1 MGDTTRID
9 LLWVLLCAGQVLFMQ
24 AGFCLLESGL
34 TRAKNSINVAA
45 KNLADFCVAS
55 LCFWV
60 CGFGLMF
67 GPTCRG
73 WFGSTPMMAAE
84 NVDSRLLSFF
94 LFQLVFCATA
104 TTIVAGA
111 AAERLKFR
119 GYLIVC
125 VLISGL
131 IYPIS
136 GHWVWG
142 GAIVDSQ
149 SGWLE
154 NLGFVDFAG
163 STVVHGVGA
172 WVSLAVIL
180 IIGPRLGRFSPG
192 RKTIRASSLP
202 SAVLGV
208 IVLWFGWLGFNG
220 GSTLTLN
227 ETVPLIL
234 VNTCLSAAAGGSVCL
249 AISVLMRKQLDIGP
263 AINGVISGLVAITA
277 CCHVVMPNQA
287 ILIGALAGLICIAA
301 TKLLAG
307 ARLDD
312 VVGAIAAHGFAGIW
326 GTLCVAIFGDAELLP
341 WGHDRYYQLG
351 IQCIGVLTIFA
362 WSLGVSLIVLSIIN
376 RFSPLRVSHKDEYRG
391 LNLTEHDASTDLI
404 DLLGGMDRHHRSGT
418 FTGKVAEEP
427 FTEVGQIATM
437 YNRVISRVEAE
448 MESRQ
453 IAEKRYRQIYEDCV
467 EGIYQSNLD
476 GTFLNAN
483 DAMVRLLGYDDLN
496 SLRNCDALTIVDHY
510 VDTTRRD
517 QFVDRILLESV
528 LSDFRSKIRTRS
540 GDERWISENARIVR
554 DQYGQPS
561 YIEGMAIDI
570 TQRMTADQL
579 QLEKEQAESANE
591 AKSQF
596 LASMSHEIRTPLN
609 GIISMLGFLQ
619 DISEMNDPAA
629 SRKRQQFLRFARQSA
644 DNLFELIND
653 VLDFSK
659 IEAGKIELECL
670 PVELRDVIDESIEM
684 LFHLGRQKGLRL
696 AAEVSPEVPQRIVGD
711 AVRIRQI
718 LVNLV
723 SNAVKFTSKGEVRII
738 VDELESMHPSKA
750 STEIEGSR
758 FLRFRVIDNGIGLRE
773 DRREAIFESF
783 QQADASTTRQ
793 HGGTGL
799 GLAIC
804 RQLVEAMEGEI
815 GVDSTFGVGSTF
827 WFCIPLNEAPEADES
842 VDDHPNIESLSTVID
857 SVVPSPSLTLLSD
870 LSVLLLAT
878 RHAESESLHSHLKT
892 WNTSIRWVQ
901 DGEEVDRMLE
911 NEQRQFKVL
920 IVEQSCLALFNRSP
934 WLRQIHH
941 RFLVGE
947 HPDSVHFSGV
957 IDEPIRASRLLDQII
972 SQVCLNVDL
981 EQESIA
987 SDRSHWQAIEGHEA
1001 RFGNDR
1007 KIMIVDDNEI
1017 NRIVASEL
1025 VRSIGFEP
1033 VCVGSGTEAVQA
1045 MKQVAIDAILMDCE
1059 MPGMDGLE
1067 TTRILREHHRLDEL
1081 CLPSNQNLYIIALT
1095 AQAVSQDRKKCL
1107 VSGMDEYLTKPISR
1121 DAFRRVLLQLLGPAE
1136 ASKRSAEPA
1145 IEFPVL
1151 VNRCGGSRDA
1161 AREVIELFAREIVT
1175 QGDLIKSAVTKDD
1188 REDLRRTAH
1197 RMKGMAANVS
1207 AMKIAEASQ
1216 QIEKIVTTEMV
1227 EIDASKLSH
1236 LENSINETLD
1246 WIEQNLESL

>member
-1 MGDTTRID
+1 MGDVSRID

-45 KNLADFCVAS
+45 KNIADFCIAS
-55 LCFWV
+55 LCFWL

-67 GPTCRG
+67 GPTYHG
-73 WFGSTPMMAAE
+73 WFGSTPMMATGSM
-84 NVDSRLLSFF
+84 DGQLLSFF
-94 LFQLVFCATA
+94 LFQLVFCGTA

-125 VLISGL
+125 VLMSGW

-142 GAIVDSQ
+142 GAVSHSQ
-149 SGWLE
+149 PGWLE

-172 WVSLAVIL
+172 WVSLAVIML
-180 IIGPRLGRFSPG
+180 IGPRLGRFSP
-192 RKTIRASSLP
+192 RRQTIRASSLP

-220 GSTLTLN
+220 GSTLSLN

-234 VNTCLSAAAGGSVCL
+234 VNTCMSAAAGGSICL
-249 AISVLMRKQLDIGP
+249 ALAVVARKQLDIGP
-263 AINGVISGLVAITA
+263 AINGIVSGLVAITA
-277 CCHVVMPNQA
+277 CCHVVIPGQA
-287 ILIGALAGLICIAA
+287 IVIGAFAGLVCIAA
-301 TKLLAG
+301 TKLLAR

-326 GTLCVAIFGDAELLP
+326 GTICVAIFGDPEMLP
-341 WGHDRYYQLG
+341 WGHDRYHQFG
-351 IQCIGVLTIFA
+351 IQSLGVLTVFA
-362 WSLGVSLIVLSIIN
+362 WSFGVSLALLSIVN
-376 RFSPLRVSHKDEYRG
+376 QFSRLRVSHKDEYRG
-391 LNLTEHDASTDLI
+391 LNLTEHDASTELI

-427 FTEVGQIATM
+427 FTEVGQIAAM
-437 YNRVISRVEAE
+437 YNRVIARVESE
-448 MESRQ
+448 MESRL

-467 EGIYQSNLD
+467 EGIYQTNLD

-483 DAMVRLLGYDDLN
+483 DAMVRLLGYEHLQ
-496 SLRNCDALTIVDHY
+496 SLRNCDAATAIAHY
-510 VDTTRRD
+510 VDPTRRD
-517 QFVDRILLESV
+517 QFVERILIENV
-528 LSDFRSKIRTRS
+528 LSDFRSKIQTCE
-540 GDERWISENARIVR
+540 GDQRWISENARIVR
-554 DQYGQPS
+554 NEHGQPA

-619 DISEMNDPAA
+619 DISEMNDQAA
-629 SRKRQQFLRFARQSA
+629 TRKRQQFLRFAKQSA
-644 DNLFELIND
+644 DSLLELIND

-659 IEAGKIELECL
+659 IEAGKIELERV
-670 PVELRDVIDESIEM
+670 PVNLRDIVDEAIEL
-684 LFHLGRQKGLRL
+684 LFHVGRQKGLRL
-696 AAEVSPEVPQRIVGD
+696 AAEVASDVPSLIIGD

-723 SNAVKFTSKGEVRII
+723 SNAVKFTSKGEVRIV
-738 VDELESMHPSKA
+738 VDEINSDIQTNH
-750 STEIEGSR
+750 STGQDENR
-758 FLRFRVIDNGIGLRE
+758 YLRFRVIDNGIGLQE

-815 GVDSTFGVGSTF
+815 GVDSTFGLGSTF
-827 WFCIPLNEAPEADES
+827 WFCIPSHEASEADG
-842 VDDHPNIESLSTVID
+842 D
-857 SVVPSPSLTLLSD
+857 SRSDLIIGSQSASSRSPATSPAMTLLSD
-870 LSVLLLAT
+870 LSVLMLAT
-878 RHAESESLHSHLKT
+878 RHAESESLFGHLQT
-892 WNTSIRWVQ
+892 WNTSIRWIDNDQ
-901 DGEEVDRMLE
+901 PDSILE

-920 IVEQSCLALFNRSP
+920 IVEQPCLESYHASP
-934 WLRQIHH
+934 WLHKIHH

-947 HPDSVHFSGV
+947 HPDSIHFSGV
-957 IDEPIRASRLLDQII
+957 IDEPIRASRLLDQIV
-972 SQVCLNVDL
+972 SQLCLNSEPEHEVGPKAFNDS
-981 EQESIA
+981 QENDGPES
-987 SDRSHWQAIEGHEA
+987 
-1001 RFGNDR
+1001 RFGADR
-1007 KIMIVDDNEI
+1007 KILIVDDNEI
-1017 NRIVASEL
+1017 NRIVASEM

-1033 VCVGSGTEAVQA
+1033 VCVGSGSEAIA
-1045 MKQVAIDAILMDCE
+1045 IMRRDAIDAILMDCE
-1059 MPGMDGLE
+1059 MPEMDGLE
-1067 TTRILREHHRLDEL
+1067 ATRILRDQHRCNEL
-1081 CLPSNQNLYIIALT
+1081 QLPADRDLHIIALT
-1095 AQAVSQDRKKCL
+1095 AQAVSQDRRKCL

-1121 DAFRRVLLQLLGPAE
+1121 DAFRRVLWKRLGPGE
-1136 ASKRSAEPA
+1136 TIQSPVGPP
-1145 IEFPVL
+1145 IEFSVL
-1151 VNRCGGSRDA
+1151 VDRCGGSRDA
-1161 AREVIELFAREIVT
+1161 AREVLELFSREVAQQI
-1175 QGDLIKSAVTKDD
+1175 DLIKTAVANDD
-1188 REDLRRTAH
+1188 HDNLRRTAH

-1207 AMKIAEASQ
+1207 AMSVADASQ
-1216 QIEKIVTTEMV
+1216 QIEQIAGTEVAAIDDRKI
-1227 EIDASKLSH
+1227 KQ
-1236 LENSINETLD
+1236 LESSINTTID